1 MKAILLALLVVVV
14 PFTTFDYVFDNQLD
28 VNHIGQELLQPE
40 GYDDLNPLQRQSLK
54 DLDTR
59 FETSGSDENNSN
71 IVFERITT
79 TDNGASDFGTKSIA
93 LDSGGNA
100 YITGWFQGGIIFG
113 PHTLV
118 TSSCGCDGDI
128 YVAKMNSYGYWI
140 WAVSAGKQGSTPNIQ
155 NEDRGEDI
163 VVDYSGDII
172 ITGSFGGSATFGNIS
187 ISGNIYKDIFVAK
200 LNSDGEWQWVAKA
213 GSAVYDVSYAIDTDS
228 SGNSYITGT
237 YGNGA
242 GTASQRSASFGEH
255 SISYSSGSPGSLFIA
270 KLNSTGSWKWAVT
283 SGESGGNGYG
293 IAVDPLG
300 NVHVTG
306 DTQAVTSML
315 GCSSN
320 SYSGIF
326 VAKLDTNGTCIWVNS
341 VATSIGM
348 GRSIDID
355 SSGNSYVTG
364 YYRSASAIFGN
375 TTLSTGTGSTNAD
388 TFVGKIDSNG
398 TWLWAV
404 SAGNS
409 QNHYDLG
416 EAIGIDSNGLIYV
429 TGSLHEGSVFGN
441 HSTSISDPSPGQPS
455 VFIAQLSV
463 DGVWNWVATGTSTTG
478 MNSWGL
484 DIDSNNNPYIAGN
497 WRVSASFGTHY
508 VSSRDSSQIFIAKI
522 CTDSDGDTYNDC
534 NDEMPLNPTQ
544 YQDSDGDGYG
554 DDHSSTATQVDNFT
568 DNPTQWKDS
577 DGDGYGDNQTSGAT
591 QIDDFINEPTQWSDL
606 DGDGYGDNPLGIAP
620 DACPYIPGDS
630 TEGSFLGCRD
640 TDGDKW
646 ADNID
651 IFPIDETQHNDSDGD
666 GYGDNLSGT
675 NPDACPESAGES
687 TRDRF
692 GCVDSDMDGW
702 SDSFDSFD
710 ADSSQW
716 NDSDGD
722 GFGDN
727 ILGIQGDECPT
738 QAGNSSLDRFGCI
751 DQDGDG
757 LSDAGDACPEI
768 AGNSTRDRLGC
779 LDSDFDGWSD
789 QGDGFPYDPLIW
801 ADLDKD
807 GVEDSVDDFPFDPTQ
822 WVDSDGDGFGDN
834 ERGNGADKFPNDAT
848 QWLDIDGDGVGDNPN
863 GTNPDAFI
871 TDATQWSDA
880 DGDGY
885 GDNPTGR
892 LYDQFPQ
899 NPTQWADDDGDGLGD
914 NLNGTDAD
922 PYLNDFDNDG
932 YNDSIDILPK
942 LPSPGDLDADGCL
955 DENDVFP
962 SNPQECLDNDGDGE
976 GDNAD
981 VDDDNDGWADTD
993 EIRLG
998 TDPYDSSVEPVES
1011 FEIVIPGTSVGL
1023 GAWDLIGMF
1032 GGIPLF
1038 AWIGFGFVTRNTRC
1052 AKYEAMLREANTRDE
1067 LELVAYKW
1075 EYSLMLRMLG
1085 PHQGI
1090 RLERIRS
1097 ELDDKFEA
1105 MDQPLSSIDN
1115 NEFDQTQLVVEE
1127 MNDTEKQ
1134 IPELSTISAIPDA
1147 GMAATQTDDDG
1158 YDWLDNEGSKWYRVT
1173 GTNSEWT
1180 KFE

>member
-1 MKAILLALLVVVV
+1 MTSQISCRRFCSIISTILILSF
-14 PFTTFDYVFDNQLD
+14 FTSMFSSDSGFLSDATLIQD
-28 VNHIGQELLQPE
+28 HPE
-40 GYDDLNPLQRQSLK
+40 GYEDLNPQQRQSLR

-59 FETSGSDENNSN
+59 FGTSGSVENNSN
-71 IVFERITT
+71 IVFERITA
-79 TDNGASDFGTKSIA
+79 TDNDAIEFFANAIA
-93 LDSGGNA
+93 FDSGGNA
-100 YITGWFQGGIIFG
+100 YITGEFAGAITFR
-113 PHTLV
+113 PHTLGTLHNSDV
-118 TSSCGCDGDI
+118 DI
-128 YVAKMNSYGYWI
+128 YVAKMNSDGNWI

-155 NEDRGEDI
+155 NDDSGEDI
-163 VVDYSGDII
+163 VVDYNGDII
-172 ITGSFGGSATFGNIS
+172 ITGIFAGSATFGNIS
-187 ISGNIYKDIFVAK
+187 ISGDSYTDIFVAK

-213 GSAVYDVSYAIDTDS
+213 GSSAWDNARSIDTDS
-228 SGNSYITGT
+228 SGNSYITGS
-237 YGNGA
+237 YGPGL
-242 GTASQRSASFGEH
+242 GGQRTASFGEH
-255 SISYSSGSPGSLFIA
+255 SISYSGGDQGSLFIA
-270 KLNSTGSWKWAVT
+270 KLNATGSWEWAT

-293 IAVDPLG
+293 IAVDSLG

-326 VAKLDTNGTCIWVNS
+326 VAKLDTNGTCIWMNS
-341 VATSIGM
+341 VATSFGT
-348 GRSIDID
+348 GTSIEID

-375 TTLSTGTGSTNAD
+375 TTLSTGTGSNNAD
-388 TFVGKIDSNG
+388 IFVGKIDSNG

-409 QNHYDLG
+409 QNHNDRG
-416 EAIGIDSNGLIYV
+416 EAIGVDSNGMTYV

-441 HSTSISDPSPGQPS
+441 HSTSITDPQGQPS

-463 DGVWNWVATGTSTTG
+463 DGVWNWVATGTSTSG

-497 WRVSASFGTHY
+497 WRVSAAFGTHY

-554 DDHSSTATQVDNFT
+554 DDQSSTATQVDNFT

-577 DGDGYGDNQTSGAT
+577 DGDGYGDNQTYGAT
-591 QIDDFINEPTQWSDL
+591 QVDDFIDEPTQWSDI
-606 DGDGYGDNPLGIAP
+606 DADGYGDNPLGLEP

-640 TDGDKW
+640 TDGDWW
-646 ADNID
+646 ADIID
-651 IFPIDETQHNDSDGD
+651 MFPIDGTQHNDSDGD
-666 GYGDNLSGT
+666 GYGDNISGN

-702 SDSFDSFD
+702 SDSFDSFV

-727 ILGIQGDECPT
+727 ILGFQGDKCPT
-738 QAGNSSLDRFGCI
+738 QVGNSTLDRFGCI

-757 LSDAGDACPEI
+757 LSDRGDACPED
-768 AGNSTRDRLGC
+768 AGNSTRDQLGC
-779 LDSDFDGWSD
+779 PDTDMDGWSD
-789 QGDGFPYDPLIW
+789 LGDGFPDDPLRW

-822 WVDSDGDGFGDN
+822 WVDSDGDGMGDN
-834 ERGNGADKFPNDAT
+834 PMGIGADKFPDDVT
-848 QWLDIDGDGVGDNPN
+848 QWGDIDGDGYGDNQAGN
-863 GTNPDAFI
+863 NPDAFF
-871 TDATQWSDA
+871 TDSTQWSDS

-885 GDNPTGR
+885 GDNPAGR
-892 LYDQFPQ
+892 LYDLFPN
-899 NPTQWADDDGDGLGD
+899 NPTQWEDNDGDGLGD
-914 NLNGTDAD
+914 NLAGTDAD

-942 LPSPGDLDADGCL
+942 LASPGDLDNDGCM
-955 DENDVFP
+955 DENDTFP
-962 SNPQECLDNDGDGE
+962 ADAKECRDFDGDGV
-976 GDNAD
+976 GDNED
-981 VDDDNDGWADTD
+981 TDDDGDGWADTD
-993 EIRLG
+993 EMRLG
-998 TDPYDSSVEPVES
+998 TDPFSSAEEPVET
-1011 FEIVIPGTSVGL
+1011 FELVMPGTAIGL
-1023 GAWDLIGMF
+1023 GAWDLIGML
-1032 GGIPLF
+1032 GGIPLGF
-1038 AWIGFGFVTRNTRC
+1038 WILIGLVTRNGRT
-1052 AKYEAMLREANTRDE
+1052 KTYERRLFEARTEEE
-1067 LELVAYKW
+1067 LSEISDAYEW
-1075 EYSLMLRMLG
+1075 SLMWKMVG
-1085 PHQGI
+1085 PHQAL

-1097 ELDDKFEA
+1097 NLEVKFNQ
-1105 MDQPLSSIDN
+1105 MLQPDSGI
-1115 NEFDQTQLVVEE
+1115 DQTSMVE
-1127 MNDTEKQ
+1127 T
-1134 IPELSTISAIPDA
+1134 SAPDSSMT
-1147 GMAATQTDDDG
+1147 GTVGTDG
-1158 YDWLDNEGSKWYRVT
+1158 YEWMQEGGANWYRPAHT
-1173 GTNSEWT
+1173 GGEWT
-1180 KFE
+1180 RWQ

>member
-1 MKAILLALLVVVV
+1 MTSHITCRRFCLMVSTILILSF
-14 PFTTFDYVFDNQLD
+14 FTSMFSSDSGMLFDIPLNEV
-28 VNHIGQELLQPE
+28 EPE
-40 GYDDLNPLQRQSLK
+40 GYDELNPQQRQSLR

-59 FETSGSDENNSN
+59 FETSGSDENSST
-71 IVFERITT
+71 IVFESVTAT
-79 TDNGASDFGTKSIA
+79 NSAHDDFNVLAIA
-93 LDSGGNA
+93 FDSGGNA
-100 YITGWFQGGIIFG
+100 YITGKFAGPITFG
-113 PHTLV
+113 PHALATLHRQ
-118 TSSCGCDGDI
+118 DADI
-128 YVAKMNSYGYWI
+128 YVAKMNSDGYWI
-140 WAVSAGKQGSTPNIQ
+140 WAVSAGKQGNTPNIG
-155 NEDRGEDI
+155 NDDHGRDI

-172 ITGSFGGSATFGNIS
+172 ITGSFIGSATFGNIS
-187 ISGNIYKDIFVAK
+187 ISAGSDHDIFVAK

-213 GSAVYDVSYAIDTDS
+213 ESGSSDESGSIDTDS
-228 SGNSYITGT
+228 SGNSYITGNM
-237 YGNGA
+237 G
-242 GTASQRSASFGEH
+242 
-255 SISYSSGSPGSLFIA
+255 GSLFIA
-270 KLNSTGSWKWAVT
+270 KLNTTGSWKWEVT
-283 SGESGGNGYG
+283 SSEGSGSG

-306 DTQAVTSML
+306 ETQAITSML

-341 VATSIGM
+341 VATSFGM

-409 QNHYDLG
+409 QNNYDLG
-416 EAIGIDSNGLIYV
+416 QAIGIDSNGLIYV
-429 TGSLHEGSVFGN
+429 TGTLHEGSVFGN
-441 HSTSISDPSPGQPS
+441 HSTSITDPSPGCSCS

-478 MNSWGL
+478 MNSNGL
-484 DIDSNNNPYIAGN
+484 DIDSNNNPYIVGH
-497 WRVSASFGTHY
+497 WSVSASFGTHY
-508 VSSRDSSQIFIAKI
+508 FSSTSSTQLFIAKI

-544 YQDSDGDGYG
+544 YLDSDGDGYG
-554 DDHSSTATQVDNFT
+554 DDQSSTATQIDNFT

-577 DGDGYGDNQTSGAT
+577 DGDGYGDNQTYGAT
-591 QIDDFINEPTQWSDL
+591 QIDDFINEATQWSDI
-606 DGDGYGDNPLGIAP
+606 DGDGYGDNPLGLEP

-651 IFPIDETQHNDSDGD
+651 LFPIDETQHNDSDGD
-666 GYGDNLSGT
+666 GYGDNISGT
-675 NPDACPESAGES
+675 NSDACPESAGES

-692 GCVDSDMDGW
+692 GCVDGDLDGW
-702 SDSFDSFD
+702 SNSFDLFD
-710 ADSSQW
+710 SDSSQW

-727 ILGIQGDECPT
+727 ILGFQGDKCPN
-738 QAGNSSLDRFGCI
+738 QVGNSTLDRFGCI

-757 LSDAGDACPEI
+757 LSDRGDACPEV
-768 AGNSTRDRLGC
+768 AGNSTRDQLGC
-779 LDSDFDGWSD
+779 PDTDMDGWSD
-789 QGDGFPYDPLIW
+789 LGDGFPDDPSIW

-807 GVEDSVDDFPFDPTQ
+807 GIEDSVDDFPFDPTQ
-822 WVDSDGDGFGDN
+822 HSDRDGDGFGDSD
-834 ERGNGADKFPNDAT
+834 RGSNADKFPDDIS
-848 QWLDIDGDGVGDNPN
+848 QWSDIDGDGYGDNQTGN
-863 GTNPDAFI
+863 HSDAFI
-871 TDATQWSDA
+871 ADPTQWSDS

-892 LYDQFPQ
+892 QADGFTDDA
-899 NPTQWADDDGDGLGD
+899 TQWLDQDGDGLGD
-914 NLNGTDAD
+914 NLSGNNPD
-922 PYLNDFDNDG
+922 PYLFDFDNDG
-932 YNDSIDILPK
+932 YNDSIDPLPK
-942 LPSPGDLDADGCL
+942 LASPGDLDNDGTPDVDDLFPEDFREWADA
-955 DENDVFP
+955 
-962 SNPQECLDNDGDGE
+962 DGDGE

-981 VDDDNDGWADTD
+981 TDDDNDGWADTD
-993 EIRLG
+993 EVRLG
-998 TDPYDSSVEPVES
+998 TDPFGAADVPIDS
-1011 FEIVIPGTSVGL
+1011 FEIVIPGTAVGL

-1038 AWIGFGFVTRNTRC
+1038 AWIGFGFVTRNGRT
-1052 AKYEAMLREANTRDE
+1052 AKYEGLLREAQSRDE
-1067 LELVAYKW
+1067 LEDVARLW

-1090 RLERIRS
+1090 RLERLRA
-1097 ELDDKFEA
+1097 ELDDRFEA
-1105 MDQPLSSIDN
+1105 QNQTLSSIEPQQHDHT
-1115 NEFDQTQLVVEE
+1115 EMVEQAMQVKQKSLPSIESTQ
-1127 MNDTEKQ
+1127 
-1134 IPELSTISAIPDA
+1134 PEITAQGNPD
-1147 GMAATQTDDDG
+1147 GKGYEWHSDG
-1158 YDWLDNEGSKWYRVT
+1158 QGTSWYRNEGS
-1173 GTNSEWT
+1173 NSEWQR
-1180 KFE
+1180 FEA